1 MDLIIDDE
9 FKTLIPP
16 LSTTNESQ
24 ILEKS
29 ILNEGCKDPFVY
41 NMTSSYIDIIF
52 VKFV

>member
-9 FKTLIPP
+9 FKTLISP
-16 LSTTNESQ
+16 LSTNESQ

-29 ILNEGCKDPFVY
+29 ILNEGCEDPFVY